1 MYNAHYDSTQWTVQ
15 LFHFG
20 LIKLTSVYPR
30 ELTKAELPKMS
41 ADREFG
47 SSDSHVDQQLN
58 EEMAEVSLDDEVE
71 VPEQIKEEHENQV
84 HHPHT
89 VDLSTEETVPAPEV
103 NGHDI
108 PIRITEE
115 TGKPE
120 DQEGISGVSI
130 TTTHPENVLPSA
142 TESASGE
149 SRPASRPG
157 SSAFGSHMRTP
168 SSRTSISLS
177 RSNTQ
182 GGPQLSAAL
191 IIPGLET
198 IAESK
203 EAKRNPALLQAAQK
217 ALDLCKGN
225 DAYSQPRAIVEPLRL
240 ACETQSEKLII
251 ASLDLVAKLVSHSF
265 FHEDYPPE
273 GQPPLADVIAH
284 IVTMSYTESS
294 SPAVGLQVV
303 KALLSLV
310 LSPTLLIHQ
319 SSLLKAV
326 RTVYNVYL
334 LSSDTTNQMIAQGGL
349 TQMVHHIF
357 ARIDRDAVRTRPG
370 TPRTPN
376 TQNGRT
382 RTPISADSKSTQ
394 EKSGDDR
401 ASASDNAP
409 VQQQQSEAG
418 NESEKPVLSV

>member
-1 MYNAHYDSTQWTVQ
+1 
-15 LFHFG
+15 
-20 LIKLTSVYPR
+20 
-30 ELTKAELPKMS
+30 MS
-41 ADREFG
+41 ADRELG
-47 SSDSHVDQQLN
+47 SSDTRVDQELN
-58 EEMAEVSLDDEVE
+58 EEMAEVSLDDEV
-71 VPEQIKEEHENQV
+71 PEQIKEEHEDEKQ
-84 HHPHT
+84 PDT
-89 VDLSTEETVPAPEV
+89 VDSNIEETVQVPET
-103 NGHDI
+103 NGHNI
-108 PIRITEE
+108 PIQIIEE
-115 TGKPE
+115 TEKAG
-120 DQEGISGVSI
+120 DQEGTSGVSI
-130 TTTHPENVLPSA
+130 TTTHPENASPSA

-225 DAYSQPRAIVEPLRL
+225 DAYSHPRAIVEPLRL

-251 ASLDLVAKLVSHSF
+251 ASLDLLAKLVSHSF
-265 FHEDYPPE
+265 FHEDYAPE
-273 GQPPLADVIAH
+273 GQPPLADLIAH
-284 IVTMSYTESS
+284 IVTMSYTENS

-334 LSSDTTNQMIAQGGL
+334 LSNDTTNQMIAQGGL

-357 ARIDRDAVRTRPG
+357 ARIDRDAVRTRPA

-382 RTPISADSKSTQ
+382 RTPVSADSRSTQ
-394 EKSGDDR
+394 DR
-401 ASASDNAP
+401 SVDERGPANENASEE
-409 VQQQQSEAG
+409 QQHSEAG
-418 NESEKPVLSV
+418 KESENQILSV